1 MNSHKLS
8 DIIIIDLDVG
18 NLFSIERACE
28 VVGLHSAV
36 SADASR
42 IASADALILPGV
54 GAYARAM
61 TTLHRSGL
69 IPVLADFRESNR
81 PILGICLG
89 MQLLMDYSEEH
100 GRHEGLGFLRG
111 SVRSLEHQVSGD
123 LPHIGWSPIYN
134 DSPGNLWNGTLLNNF
149 SNYDY
154 QYFVHS
160 YYVSAEDGDN
170 ILAWTRY
177 SEFSFCAVVQKD
189 NVTGCQFHPERSG
202 CTGLEIFK
210 QWSLHNGLSS
220 RNTLNS
226 GVPAMDDNSLAL
238 ANG

>member
-1 MNSHKLS
+1 MNSQQQAE
-8 DIIIIDLDVG
+8 IVIIDLGVG

-28 VVGLHSAV
+28 AVGLRSAV

-42 IASADALILPGV
+42 IACADALILPGV

-61 TTLHRSGL
+61 TTLQRSEL

-89 MQLLMDYSEEH
+89 MQLMMEYSEEH

-111 SVRSLEHQVSGD
+111 SVKSLKRQVYD
-123 LPHIGWSPIYN
+123 EIPHIGWSPIYN
-134 DSPGNLWNGTLLNNF
+134 DSPENVWNGTLLNSF

-160 YYVSAEDGDN
+160 YYVSPKDEDN
-170 ILAWTRY
+170 VLAWTRY
-177 SEFSFCAVVQKD
+177 SDFSFCAVVQKD

-202 CTGLEIFK
+202 NAGLGIYR
-210 QWSLHNGLSS
+210 QWAVHHGLFSRSTLH
-220 RNTLNS
+220 S
-226 GVPAMDDNSLAL
+226 GVSAIDDSSLIL
-238 ANG
+238 VNG